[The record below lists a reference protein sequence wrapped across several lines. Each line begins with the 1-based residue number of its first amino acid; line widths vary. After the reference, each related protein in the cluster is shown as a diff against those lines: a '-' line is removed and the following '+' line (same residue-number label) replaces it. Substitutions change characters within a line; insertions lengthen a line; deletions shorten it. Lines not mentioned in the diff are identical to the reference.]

1 MNSKIFSEALSEID
15 SRYVEEAVQYRKER
29 ENKNTWI
36 KWAAAAICLMLVF
49 AAGFY
54 VADWKG
60 SQIKLSDNSF
70 HVTARY
76 KEREDSAE
84 CVVCL
89 VALTEEELFT
99 RDTAAFKGSISEI
112 RDIQLKFNGRKNY
125 CAVADIEV
133 EKVYRGSCGVGDTV
147 SVMIPYLG
155 SDDTVSAMRVGMTGI
170 FIPEV
175 FDENSVWEEN
185 GAKLDRRD
193 LADYGFPDCQRYA
206 FLKTKKRLVFDRGAY
221 ESIADA
227 QELSEIEE
235 YVQTMLKKLSV
246 RCGGQEDK

>member
-1 MNSKIFSEALSEID
+1 MAMRHWGMEK
-15 SRYVEEAVQYRKER
+15 R
-29 ENKNTWI
+29 
-36 KWAAAAICLMLVF
+36 VF
-49 AAGFY
+49 
-54 VADWKG
+54 
-60 SQIKLSDNSF
+60 
-70 HVTARY
+70 R
-76 KEREDSAE
+76 
-84 CVVCL
+84 
-89 VALTEEELFT
+89 
-99 RDTAAFKGSISEI
+99 
-112 RDIQLKFNGRKNY
+112 LKK
-125 CAVADIEV
+125 
-133 EKVYRGSCGVGDTV
+133 
-147 SVMIPYLG
+147 
-155 SDDTVSAMRVGMTGI
+155 RVGMTGI

-227 QELSEIEE
+227 QELSEIED